1 VAAERLQSAAGRVGT
16 VEPMQVSAGGS
27 TTIRARLDELV
38 AGDPGHDDG
47 MIETGLWYLP
57 GHPVRIHVRRRDGRD
72 DLTDAA
78 AAVGLAGRHGDWLA
92 IAADVVS
99 DLGMNVNR
107 RGVVYVTGF
116 PRRDLADLVMRLAE
130 CSRDVYLALLEA
142 SD

>member
-1 VAAERLQSAAGRVGT
+1 
-16 VEPMQVSAGGS
+16 M
-27 TTIRARLDELV
+27 
-38 AGDPGHDDG
+38 
-47 MIETGLWYLP
+47 
-57 GHPVRIHVRRRDGRD
+57 RIHVRRQRDGRY
-72 DLTDAA
+72 DLTDGA

-130 CSRDVYLALLEA
+130 CSRQVYLALLEA

>member
-1 VAAERLQSAAGRVGT
+1 M
-16 VEPMQVSAGGS
+16 PAGGS
-27 TTIRARLDELV
+27 TAIRARLDELG
-38 AGDPGHDDG
+38 AGDHGHDDG

-57 GHPVRIHVRRRDGRD
+57 GHPVRIQVRKRDGRY

-116 PRRDLADLVMRLAE
+116 PRRDLADLVLRLAE
-130 CSRDVYLALLEA
+130 CSRQVYLALLEA
-142 SD
+142 SE